1 MTFQSEIKWH
11 SLTTKEVFEKIGT
24 TKEGL
29 SEGEAKRRLT
39 IYGFNEIIREKA
51 TPAWKIFIEQFKN
64 ILIILLI
71 AATGFSLFIGEVLD
85 AIVIFAIVIASAVL
99 GFVQEYRS
107 EKAVQLLKKLAA
119 PSATVIR
126 EGREKVLSSREIVP
140 GDIAVLRAGDRV
152 PADIRLVEVYNLKV
166 DEAPLTGESIPVEK
180 SVEPLPENTIVSDRV
195 NMAFSGTVVT

>member
-1 MTFQSEIKWH
+1 MDTLMALQSEIKWH
-11 SLTTKEVFEKIGT
+11 ALTVNEALEKIGT
-24 TKEGL
+24 SMEGL
-29 SEGEAKRRLT
+29 SEEEARKRLT
-39 IYGFNEIIREKA
+39 AYGFNEIIREKA

-71 AATGFSLFIGEVLD
+71 AATGFSLLIGEVLD
-85 AIVIFAIVIASAVL
+85 AIVIFAIVLASAVL

-140 GDIAVLRAGDRV
+140 GDIAVLRA
-152 PADIRLVEVYNLKV
+152 
-166 DEAPLTGESIPVEK
+166 
-180 SVEPLPENTIVSDRV
+180 
-195 NMAFSGTVVT
+195 